1 MFDSTDLGI
10 DGKKAGA
17 ISLFVNRIHLAL
29 QLVNRYIGLKMRSSK
44 ILAVILTAMWLS
56 ACTHMGSPEPS
67 QSEKEKSAENTS
79 ESRAK
84 PPQTAEPNPQ
94 KSQEKTQ
101 ANRPPSQKET
111 ASKTEKTAEN
121 ISEDGTTPSEAA
133 NASLEK
139 ARENLRT
146 SRETENR
153 IAADLEN
160 LKKSNNA
167 SPEAVKDYEEYLSRV
182 KAMTAENRKIVEQME
197 TAYKQHTP
205 GATHSNPV
213 VSNKL
218 DKMYDPNIPE
228 EQTVDEVAALDQE
241 FNESLAQFDDKLL
254 KEMDEIRAG
263 STEKLQDLA
272 QEAADAAKRLRDKGV
287 AVDTSGTQKETSESS
302 RQTETNGDSADTP
315 TASRNG
321 SSTEG
326 KGASQ
331 DNRRRTDYED
341 DDIVARQLRE
351 AAENETDPELKEKL
365 WKEYEEYK
373 KSSP

>member
-1 MFDSTDLGI
+1 MC
-10 DGKKAGA
+10 
-17 ISLFVNRIHLAL
+17 SLR
-29 QLVNRYIGLKMRSSK
+29 
-44 ILAVILTAMWLS
+44 ILAVILTAVWIS
-56 ACTHMGSPEPS
+56 ACAHMGSPEPS
-67 QSEKEKSAENTS
+67 QSEKEKPAENKS
-79 ESRAK
+79 EKRTE
-84 PPQTAEPNPQ
+84 PLETAESSPQ
-94 KSQEKTQ
+94 ESQEKKQTSQ
-101 ANRPPSQKET
+101 PSSQKET
-111 ASKTEKTAEN
+111 GSKTEKTAEN
-121 ISEDGTTPSEAA
+121 KSEEGTTPSGAA

-153 IAADLEN
+153 IAADIEN
-160 LKKSNNA
+160 LKKSGNA
-167 SPEAVKDYEEYLSRV
+167 SPEAVKDYEDYLSRV

-197 TAYKQHTP
+197 TAYSQHTP
-205 GATHSNPV
+205 GTTHPNPA
-213 VSNKL
+213 VSNKV
-218 DKMYDPNIPE
+218 DKMHDPDIPE

-241 FNESLAQFDDKLL
+241 FNESLAHFDDKLL

-263 STEKLQDLA
+263 SAEKLQDLA

-287 AVDTSGTQKETSESS
+287 DVDTSGTESSETQKEASESS
-302 RQTETNGDSADTP
+302 RQTETTGDSADTA

-365 WKEYEEYK
+365 WKEYEDYK